1 MQRTAA
7 LNVRS
12 SQASLSVRL
21 RKYKWYYFII
31 LPVFSY
37 FVIFHYAPMYG
48 VVVAFKDYKMSL
60 GIFGSEWV
68 GLKYFRKLVEAPFFW
83 RALKN
88 TLIFALYRMT
98 IVFAVPIIYALLLN
112 ELQHKRFKKTIQTIS
127 YLPHF
132 ISWIIL
138 TGIFIELLSPSRGF
152 VNYIIQFFGKQPI
165 YFLGDE
171 NYFRGTVVV
180 TGIWQS
186 MGWSSIMYL
195 AAIASVDQEQYESAY
210 IEGANRFQMAWHITL
225 PSIMGTIVML
235 YIFAMGGILNSSFD
249 QIFNM
254 MNDVTRPT
262 GEVIDTYVYNLGLQ
276 RFEYSFSTAV
286 GLFKNSVGFILVI
299 LSNYIV
305 RFVGKEEF
313 ALW

>member
-1 MQRTAA
+1 
-7 LNVRS
+7 
-12 SQASLSVRL
+12 
-21 RKYKWYYFII
+21 
-31 LPVFSY
+31 
-37 FVIFHYAPMYG
+37 MYG